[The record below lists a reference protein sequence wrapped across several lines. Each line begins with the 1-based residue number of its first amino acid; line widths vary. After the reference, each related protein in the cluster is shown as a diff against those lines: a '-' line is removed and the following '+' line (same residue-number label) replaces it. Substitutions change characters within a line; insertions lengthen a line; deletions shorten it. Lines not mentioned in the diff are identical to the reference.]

1 MHNKFHDF
9 LRFFVVSFVLNI
21 MIILVLNSLINFLV
35 YLNACLYKKKRFLNC
50 LFSCFTNSA
59 ELQLFSEMTL

>member
-1 MHNKFHDF
+1 MKMILLKEIHRKVAVMHNKFHDF

-35 YLNACLYKKKRFLNC
+35 YLNARL
-50 LFSCFTNSA
+50 
-59 ELQLFSEMTL
+59 